1 MKKRVVSLLLAL
13 AVCLSLLPAT
23 ASAAEA
29 ALPDWY
35 FLFAIFKNVD
45 TDGKDADGK
54 AIHMKYT
61 MTEKEIDLARE
72 HSRAFEAYMN
82 QLGVMRAH
90 VEVVE
95 IDAAVT
101 ELEPSAL
108 GSYLNAKQAAPLLEG
123 RVDLDRYDHVTSI
136 VSLNIGMD
144 WWGMTSSEFENGTGH
159 ACVNYLNQD
168 LPYWGKSNS
177 FPVGVHVHEFLHF
190 MERTSRKW
198 GAVFGLHDIRTNHY
212 TPNDDDCKECYTD
225 IILNRAKG
233 TAGTGVPTFA
243 WQYPPHVLRTMT
255 ELTVPA
261 GAASIG
267 EWAFTNRTALA
278 RVTIPGNV
286 TSIGDSAFYNCTSL
300 KEAAASSGLAS
311 IGQWA
316 FGECTELTR
325 VSLPASVTSV
335 GYAAFWHTG
344 VKEVYFGGTEAQWK
358 AIQMDEFNNALT
370 NANIHYNHLMADVKT
385 TDWFAQPVMW
395 ALENGI
401 TAGTGDGRFSPGDVC
416 TQGQILTFLW
426 RAKGSPEPDGAAGG
440 GDYYAVPLRWAEE
453 QGLVDSGLS
462 AKDPC
467 TRAGAVTY
475 LWKLA
480 GSPKAGA
487 ASFTDVHSG
496 AAYAQAA
503 GWAVE
508 KGIAAGTGADTFDPN
523 GSCTRG
529 QIVTFL
535 YRALAG

>member
-1 MKKRVVSLLLAL
+1 MKKRVVSLLLTL
-13 AVCLSLLPAT
+13 VVCLSLLPAT

-45 TDGKDADGK
+45 TDGKDVDGK

-108 GSYLNAKQAAPLLEG
+108 GSYLDAKQTAPLLEG
-123 RVDLDRYDHVTSI
+123 KVDLDRYDHVTSI

-177 FPVGVHVHEFLHF
+177 FPVGVHVHEFLHS
-190 MERTSRKW
+190 MERTGKKW
-198 GAVFGLHDIRTNHY
+198 GAVFGLHDIRINHY

-225 IILNRAKG
+225 IILNRARG
-233 TAGTGVPTFA
+233 TAGTGVPSVA

-255 ELTVPA
+255 ELNVPA
-261 GAASIG
+261 G
-267 EWAFTNRTALA
+267 
-278 RVTIPGNV
+278 V
-286 TSIGDSAFYNCTSL
+286 TSIGEFAFANNTVLTRVSIPSSVTSIGG
-300 KEAAASSGLAS
+300 AAFQACGNLAS
-311 IGQWA
+311 
-316 FGECTELTR
+316 
-325 VSLPASVTSV
+325 VSLPASITRVEDYTFANCSSL
-335 GYAAFWHTG
+335 TD
-344 VKEVYFGGTEAQWK
+344 VYYSGTEAQWK
-358 AIQMDEFNNALT
+358 AVQIGTSNAALGR
-370 NANIHYNHLMADVKT
+370 AAIHYNHLMVDVKT

-440 GDYYAVPLRWAEE
+440 GDYYAVPLQWAEE

-487 ASFTDVHSG
+487 ASFTDVPSG